1 MNFPELEDNVIFSL
15 NGTDL
20 HIHNEQNEESHHVDS
35 KNSEQKGSFILNL
48 ESSMAIESLKTKLE
62 EKKVKVRSDI
72 ITDPSGSVDMLFFE
86 DPDGNELCAFYR
98 K

>member
-1 MNFPELEDNVIFSL
+1 MFKNINMTLVTENLTELRFFYKDILELELSYELEDNVIFSL

-48 ESSMAIESLKTKLE
+48 ESSMTIESLKTKLE
-62 EKKVKVRSDI
+62 EKRLRFVV
-72 ITDPSGSVDMLFFE
+72 M
-86 DPDGNELCAFYR
+86 
-98 K
+98 